1 MTYIQSVKQNKKKE
15 DNSIKNIE
23 NNVANHEIQ
32 IKNISLK
39 DKNKDNND
47 IINNLVNIGYCCGC

>member
-23 NNVANHEIQ
+23 NNVANQEIQ